1 MRITLRPSK
10 RESAADSAETDE
22 VVGAFSLL
30 ARDSASDWFS
40 CFDNAPVTTS
50 VVKLYARPRCFVYRF
65 AVTDGISRRDVVV
78 KIRHSHETLRRAER
92 FGDRPQLTPQRTMS
106 DRDSA
111 SCEFTGLEQAAR
123 AMDGT
128 DPERFG
134 VLRALAWMDGP
145 AGIVM
150 EYVDEP
156 TLRQLLE
163 RRWRRALV
171 RRTSPSDED
180 GTWTALGEW
189 LRRFHAADKGD
200 SLPPRMT
207 RRDELVE
214 YVQRSREFLLRAGVE
229 PGPVHRLAGTVAE
242 RAEQVYPVE
251 LPAAA
256 GHGDYTGQNVFVGPR
271 GRITVFDP
279 LPMWRVCVYE
289 DLARLTMGVRLLG
302 PQVMTHGRLLGDDL
316 CDRWEGRLLE
326 SYAGGGH
333 PPADELHVYQSL
345 LLMDRWGELVGKRP
359 ARGRARQVA
368 RRVRVRVGSGWF
380 EQQAERLTS
389 LLH

>member
-1 MRITLRPSK
+1 MTSKPSK
-10 RESAADSAETDE
+10 RESAADSAEADE
-22 VVGAFSLL
+22 VVRAVTVL
-30 ARDSASDWFS
+30 ARDSAAEWFS
-40 CFDNAPVTTS
+40 CFGRAPVTTS
-50 VVKLYARPRCFVYRF
+50 LVKLHARPRCFVYRF
-65 AVTDGISRRDVVV
+65 ALTDGTERRDVVV
-78 KIRHSHETLRRAER
+78 KIRHSVETLRRAER
-92 FGDRPQLTPQRTMS
+92 FGDRPELTPQRTMS

-111 SCEFTGLEQAAR
+111 RCEFTGLQQTAQAL
-123 AMDGT
+123 DGA
-128 DPERFG
+128 DPDRFG
-134 VLRALAWMDGP
+134 VLRALAWLDGP

-156 TLRQLLE
+156 TLRQLLVG
-163 RRWRRALV
+163 RWRRGLV
-171 RRTSPSDED
+171 GRTSPDAED
-180 GTWTALGEW
+180 QTWTALGEW
-189 LRRFHAADKGD
+189 LRRFHGAGDGD

-207 RRDELVE
+207 GRDELVDQ
-214 YVQRSREFLLRAGVE
+214 VQRSREFLLRAGAE
-229 PGPVHRLAGTVAE
+229 PGPVHRLAGAVADH
-242 RAEQVYPVE
+242 AEQVYPAD

-256 GHGDYTGQNVFVGPR
+256 GHGDYTGQNVFVGPH

-302 PQVMTHGRLLGDDL
+302 PQVMTHGRLLAEGL
-316 CDRWEGRLLE
+316 CERWEARLLE
-326 SYAGGGH
+326 SYAAGGR
-333 PPADELHVYQSL
+333 PPAAELHVYQSL